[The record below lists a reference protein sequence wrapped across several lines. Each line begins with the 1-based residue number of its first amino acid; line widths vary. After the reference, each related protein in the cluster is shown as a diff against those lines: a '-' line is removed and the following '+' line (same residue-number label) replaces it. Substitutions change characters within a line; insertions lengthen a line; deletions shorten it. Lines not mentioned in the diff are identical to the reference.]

1 MIEIIRKPG
10 NATSQSVIRATYKTG
25 LQNFYIIKKHKEKIM
40 CRNLD
45 Q

>member
-1 MIEIIRKPG
+1 MLQARVSLE
-10 NATSQSVIRATYKTG
+10 QTYKTG
-25 LQNFYIIKKHKEKIM
+25 LQNFYIIKKHKENIM